1 MLKLWKENH
10 DSWLQMLHCSYAA
23 GLMAAYSIRANFFM
37 NEQETF
43 MKSQLSTTTTEIPE
57 NEKKYFYVIHKNDF
71 VTTPEP
77 SLEKQDDNL
86 MAIHK
91 LAFVFAAIPA
101 FLVGFAFL
109 FMAFYKFL
117 NRSKSRSIVAKCE
130 VEGFL
135 PKEENHS
142 QARCFSFVLTT
153 LLFLFYFVYCTQ
165 ELIFGSNLQTFATH
179 TMGWTQHQGT
189 MLTYVF
195 LGTLIAGRFIAI
207 FLVKF
212 ARLQIYLCCSIT
224 ATALSVIPLLFAT
237 QSHSLVWLVPALF
250 GLSSAAI
257 FASGITWAS
266 RYMKVS
272 GSTVALITSA
282 TVAGETIL
290 PIISAVMSE
299 MLELSSYVYILLIGG
314 CAMMTVYIV
323 MQAIAHK
330 HGPVTKQVVYN

>member
-1 MLKLWKENH
+1 MLKLWKDNH
-10 DSWLQMLHCSYAA
+10 GSWLQTLHCSYAA
-23 GLMAAYSIRANFFM
+23 GLMVAYSIHARFFT

-43 MKSQLSTTTTEIPE
+43 LKSQQTTTTTEIPE
-57 NEKKYFYVIHKNDF
+57 NDKKYFYVIHKNDF

-77 SLEKQDDNL
+77 SFEKQNEHL
-86 MAIHK
+86 AAIHK

-101 FLVGFAFL
+101 FVIGFAFL

-117 NRSKSRSIVAKCE
+117 HKSKSRTIVAKCE

-135 PKEENHS
+135 AKEEKYS
-142 QARCFSFVLTT
+142 QAKCFSFVLTI

-165 ELIFGSNLQTFATH
+165 ELIFGGYLQTFATG
-179 TMGWTQHQGT
+179 TMGWTHHQGT

-195 LGTLIAGRFIAI
+195 LGTLIAGRLLAI
-207 FLVKF
+207 FLIKF

-224 ATALSVIPLLFAT
+224 ATALSVVPLLFAT
-237 QSHSLVWLVPALF
+237 QSHSLVWVVPAVF
-250 GLSSAAI
+250 GFGSAGI

-266 RYMKVS
+266 RYMKVT
-272 GSTVALITSA
+272 GSTIACITSA
-282 TVAGETIL
+282 TVAGETML

-299 MLELSSYVYILLIGG
+299 VLEPSSYVYILLIGG

-330 HGPVTKQVVYN
+330 HGPVTKQVEYN